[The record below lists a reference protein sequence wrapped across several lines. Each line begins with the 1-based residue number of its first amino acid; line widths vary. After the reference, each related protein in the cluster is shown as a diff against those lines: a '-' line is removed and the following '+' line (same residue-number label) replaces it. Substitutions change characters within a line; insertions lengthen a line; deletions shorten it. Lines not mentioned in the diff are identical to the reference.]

1 MAAIDVDSVAQQ
13 MITAAK
19 AVLGEKWP
27 EAKKFAE
34 SESRKFA
41 QNMAEIALWK
51 TTGEIT
57 EEQARVLSRLHQRS
71 MKMVLTALEGISLA
85 MAEKAINSAIDVVR
99 NVVNSA
105 IGWDIL

>member
-1 MAAIDVDSVAQQ
+1 
-13 MITAAK
+13 
-19 AVLGEKWP
+19 
-27 EAKKFAE
+27 
-34 SESRKFA
+34 
-41 QNMAEIALWK
+41 MAEIALWK

>member
-1 MAAIDVDSVAQQ
+1 
-13 MITAAK
+13 
-19 AVLGEKWP
+19 
-27 EAKKFAE
+27 
-34 SESRKFA
+34 
-41 QNMAEIALWK
+41 LWK